1 MKNKIW
7 IYVLVG
13 ILALGTGFFLGKM
26 IKKKKE
32 EKESEDTDGG
42 KSTAQRKIIGV
53 DGKTKIVDSA
63 YVLKDGE
70 TEIPRV
76 NI

>member
-1 MKNKIW
+1 MKSKIW

-13 ILALGTGFFLGKM
+13 ILALGIGFFLGKM
-26 IKKKKE
+26 VKKKKE
-32 EKESEDTDGG
+32 EKESEDTDGS
-42 KSTAQRKIIGV
+42 KSSAKRKIIDK
-53 DGKTKIVDSA
+53 DGNSKIVDSS
-63 YVLKDGE
+63 YQLQDGE

>member
-13 ILALGTGFFLGKM
+13 ILALGIGFFLGKM
-26 IKKKKE
+26 VKKKKE
-32 EKESEDTDGG
+32 EKESEDKDGI
-42 KSTAQRKIIGV
+42 KSGSQRKIIDK
-53 DGKTKIVDSA
+53 DGKSKIVDSS
-63 YVLKDGE
+63 YQLQDGE